1 MEGVSEIAAD
11 TGFPPGTVLLSKYRV
26 LRALGVGGMSLVLS
40 AEHVSLGTK
49 VALKLLLPSLAQLP
63 DAPARF
69 QREAWAATRFESEH
83 VAKVL
88 DVGTLP
94 EGDAG
99 AGAPYMVIEYLEGQ
113 DLGRCVKSGRR
124 FDLLEAVDLV
134 TQAADALSRAHAAG
148 VVHRDVK
155 PSNLFL
161 TQRPDG
167 SPLVKVLDFGISKV
181 VEEAAKENLELTK
194 TSAVMGSALYMSM
207 EQMRSPK
214 TVDRRTDVYALGVTL
229 YELLTGS
236 HPFLAETFS
245 ELCVKVSLDPPIP
258 LRSLR
263 ADVPEAFAE
272 AVARAYA
279 RLPED
284 RYQSVGLFVAALLPF
299 ASPEAAR
306 RIRAI
311 RAFERTA
318 DPGLPDPPSPS
329 LRWAIGA
336 ILAGALI
343 AAITVL
349 ALRLRAGGREG
360 GADAGTG
367 GSTGSTSSSSGTPA
381 TPIDAATPEE
391 DGGAVDAGTPARDA
405 GVGRPPDPCAGKKP
419 GTQVILPNGLRR
431 ICGI

>member
-1 MEGVSEIAAD
+1 
-11 TGFPPGTVLLSKYRV
+11 
-26 LRALGVGGMSLVLS
+26 
-40 AEHVSLGTK
+40 
-49 VALKLLLPSLAQLP
+49 
-63 DAPARF
+63 
-69 QREAWAATRFESEH
+69 
-83 VAKVL
+83 
-88 DVGTLP
+88 
-94 EGDAG
+94 
-99 AGAPYMVIEYLEGQ
+99 
-113 DLGRCVKSGRR
+113 
-124 FDLLEAVDLV
+124 
-134 TQAADALSRAHAAG
+134 
-148 VVHRDVK
+148 
-155 PSNLFL
+155 
-161 TQRPDG
+161 
-167 SPLVKVLDFGISKV
+167 
-181 VEEAAKENLELTK
+181 
-194 TSAVMGSALYMSM
+194 MGSALYMSM

>member
-1 MEGVSEIAAD
+1 
-11 TGFPPGTVLLSKYRV
+11 
-26 LRALGVGGMSLVLS
+26 MSLVLCV
-40 AEHVSLGTK
+40 EHLSLGTK
-49 VALKLLLPSLAQLP
+49 VALKLLLPGLAELP

-88 DVGTLP
+88 DVGTLGP
-94 EGDAG
+94 EDPG

-113 DLGRCVKSGRR
+113 DLGRWIRSGRR
-124 FDLLEAVDLV
+124 FELAEAVDLV

-214 TVDRRTDVYALGVTL
+214 TVDRRTDVYALGVSL

-263 ADVPEAFAE
+263 PDLPEAFAE
-272 AVARAYA
+272 VLARAYA
-279 RLPED
+279 RLPEG
-284 RYQSVGLFVAALLPF
+284 RYPSVGLFVAALEPF
-299 ASPEAAR
+299 ASPETAR
-306 RIRAI
+306 RIRAV
-311 RAFERTA
+311 RAFERAA
-318 DPGLPDPPSPS
+318 DPALADPPSPS
-329 LRWAIGA
+329 LKGVMVALLG
-336 ILAGALI
+336 GALI
-343 AAITVL
+343 AATTVL
-349 ALRLRAGGREG
+349 ALRLRDADSHPLP
-360 GADAGTG
+360 DAGAG
-367 GSTGSTSSSSGTPA
+367 GSTGATTTPA
-381 TPIDAATPEE
+381 PPSTTSAPPTSAAPTVE
-391 DGGAVDAGTPARDA
+391 DAGADASAPPRDA
-405 GVGRPPDPCAGKKP
+405 GAAKPADPCAGKP
-419 GTQVILPNGLRR
+419 AGTPVLLPNGLRR